1 MISVKKHKRN
11 IKQTRIGI
19 FPKNM
24 QHLQDI
30 DKEIIRSVLNNGFFT
45 IAHNWKSDDKEKFIK
60 VFTELK
66 ANKEF
71 LDKLEEMFNK
81 LGVYEED
88 DFEDEY
94 SDETG
99 EEDDYLAEDQ
109 SSDLWEEMGD
119 ISKDL
124 DKIAKQSGLIKR
136 MAKYINW

>member
-1 MISVKKHKRN
+1 
-11 IKQTRIGI
+11 
-19 FPKNM
+19 M